1 MRNNTTT
8 SGTGETKGSMTH
20 GIESLE
26 RRTYLHFADVVN
38 EKLFFLGEPN
48 ENDVMVV
55 DIVGD
60 TIRVRATNDGFTQAF
75 PRANVNAIEV
85 TGDSGNDR
93 IEISSAINLPTTL
106 DGGSGNDTIIGG
118 PGKDRVFGGP
128 GDDQIQ
134 GNGNRDLLEG
144 GSSNDVI
151 SGGNGNDTLIG
162 GSGGDWLIGGA
173 GLRDAVDYASATSGI
188 TITID
193 DLFNDGETG
202 ENDQVSGTV
211 EFYLG
216 SPFVDNITGNGK
228 PNFIDGRAG
237 NDILIGGGSN
247 DTLVGGTGR
256 DQLVGQSGND
266 VLIANDGE
274 IDTLSGG
281 SGTDVLEEIDGNDV
295 IID

>member
-1 MRNNTTT
+1 MSDTTT
-8 SGTGETKGSMTH
+8 RRNPASTH
-20 GIESLE
+20 PNTRVIESLE
-26 RRTYLHFADVVN
+26 TRAYLHFADVVN
-38 EKLFFLGEPN
+38 GKLFFIGEPN
-48 ENDVMVV
+48 ENDVMIV

-75 PRANVNAIEV
+75 PRANVKAIEV

-118 PGKDRVFGGP
+118 PGKDRIFGGP
-128 GDDQIQ
+128 GDDEIQ

-144 GSSNDVI
+144 GSGNDVI

-162 GSGGDWLIGGA
+162 GSGSDWLIGGA

-193 DLFNDGETG
+193 DLFNDGETN

-216 SPFVDNITGNGK
+216 SAFPDNITGNGK
-228 PNFIDGRAG
+228 PNFIDGRGG
-237 NDILIGGGSN
+237 NDILIGGGGN
-247 DTLVGGTGR
+247 DTIVGGTGR
-256 DQLVGQSGND
+256 DQLFGQSGND

-281 SGTDVLEEIDGNDV
+281 SGTDILDDIDGNDV